1 MTDLGPDRPD
11 IPRTSRRDAIPMTV
25 QLEQDAETATC
36 SLEAAAELVRKWAAR
51 YLAREITAPEVRWE
65 KPALTFLFPPD
76 DCLGP
81 VGELHR
87 LLYDRGISF
96 TVSMD

>member
-1 MTDLGPDRPD
+1 MADLVADRPD
-11 IPRTSRRDAIPMTV
+11 IPKSSRRAAIPMTV
-25 QLEQDAETATC
+25 LLEPDPEAAAC
-36 SLEAAAELVRKWAAR
+36 SLEEAAELVRKWAGR
-51 YLAREITAPEVRWE
+51 FLAREITALDFCRER
-65 KPALTFLFPPD
+65 PALTFLFPPG

>member
-1 MTDLGPDRPD
+1 MSTGMPFIHAFPATGSSLDTLSLA
-11 IPRTSRRDAIPMTV
+11 SRFAFTPGRF
-25 QLEQDAETATC
+25 
-36 SLEAAAELVRKWAAR
+36 
-51 YLAREITAPEVRWE
+51 LAREITALDFCRQ
-65 KPALTFLFPPD
+65 KSALTFLFPPG